1 MNCWMNTITSKIRWI
16 LKGQDSASATLQ
28 SLASKFLIL
37 GTGLVTSIINA
48 RFLGPDGRGEQAAI
62 LALVMFIGSLATF
75 GIPVSLIY
83 NLKRYPQD
91 EPKLLGSALLLSA
104 VLGIIGGIAGVVVL
118 PYWLN
123 RYSPEV
129 VLLAQCFMVGV
140 PFSTLAYVGWA
151 TLQSR
156 GEFSLINRIQPLQIS
171 ITLGAMAGLVGVG
184 LFVPA
189 TSALAYFLPTVV
201 IPLWLLP
208 HVWRKV
214 SPQFKEL
221 KKASKRLLSYGIRA
235 YGIEVLG
242 ALSGQIDQLLVVGFL
257 SPVSMGLY
265 VVALSLS
272 RTLNVFQQ
280 SIVMVLFP
288 KVAARSKPEVIAA
301 VGQAARLGIVITG
314 CVAVIAILLG
324 PILVSLLY
332 GKKFLVAVPA
342 FQILILEV
350 VLSGTTQ
357 ILVQA
362 FMALERP
369 GVVTLS
375 QGLGLACSVPLMMM
389 LIPKYEIFGAGL
401 SLMGASLAR
410 SIFILVCFPLFLN
423 VPPPRLVMNEDDW
436 HFVLKL
442 LNRGP

>member
-1 MNCWMNTITSKIRWI
+1 
-16 LKGQDSASATLQ
+16 
-28 SLASKFLIL
+28 
-37 GTGLVTSIINA
+37 
-48 RFLGPDGRGEQAAI
+48 
-62 LALVMFIGSLATF
+62 
-75 GIPVSLIY
+75 
-83 NLKRYPQD
+83 
-91 EPKLLGSALLLSA
+91 
-104 VLGIIGGIAGVVVL
+104 
-118 PYWLN
+118 
-123 RYSPEV
+123 
-129 VLLAQCFMVGV
+129 
-140 PFSTLAYVGWA
+140 
-151 TLQSR
+151 
-156 GEFSLINRIQPLQIS
+156 
-171 ITLGAMAGLVGVG
+171 
-184 LFVPA
+184 
-189 TSALAYFLPTVV
+189 
-201 IPLWLLP
+201 LWLLP

-235 YGIEVLG
+235 YGIEVLIT
-242 ALSGQIDQLLVVGFL
+242 LSGQIDQLLVVGFL

-288 KVAARSKPEVIAA
+288 KVAARSKSEVIAA
-301 VGQAARLGIVITG
+301 VGQAARLGIVIIG
-314 CVAVIAILLG
+314 CVAVIAVLLG
-324 PILVSLLY
+324 QILVSLLY